1 MRNLVLKVIGVLT
14 ALGVIGILKIFVTF
28 PVVLLL
34 VWVVEQIV
42 GTPLLSMWQCLI
54 ASAVLVLLKMII

>member
-14 ALGVIGILKIFVTF
+14 ALGVIGILKILVTF

-34 VWVVEQIV
+34 VWAVEQIV
-42 GTPLLSMWQCLI
+42 GTPLLNMWQCLI
-54 ASAVLVLLKMII
+54 ASAVLVLLKMIV